1 MLTRL
6 MIAGLC
12 AERIL
17 SAETERPEAAS
28 GIVLDDGRAPA
39 RERRRSDA
47 QDPQTNKVP
56 VFKGTC
62 H

>member
-1 MLTRL
+1 MMTRL

-17 SAETERPEAAS
+17 SAETERAEAAS
-28 GIVLDDGRAPA
+28 GVILDEGRAPA
-39 RERRRSDA
+39 REQRRPDVRDSH
-47 QDPQTNKVP
+47 TNKVP
-56 VFKGTC
+56 VFKGTW